1 MTTHGCEN
9 SAAWRRRARR
19 VLPDGAQTA
28 AKSPGQWPG
37 GGSLPAFLRRASG
50 GHVWDVD
57 GNEWVDFPMALGP
70 VLLGHADPAVARAIA
85 AQLRDGISFTLM
97 HPLEVEVAERIAALC
112 PGVQTVWFTK
122 TGSEATAAAIRL
134 ARARTGR
141 ERILSCGYHG
151 WHDWY
156 AAGLPQVL
164 GVPGAARPLV
174 ASFPFNDL
182 GVLERELSAGDVAA
196 VIVEPTGAVLPEPG
210 FLDGVVSLARRAGA
224 VSVFDEMISGFR
236 IAAGGARE
244 KYAVIPDLSCYG
256 KALGNGMPIAAV
268 AGRREMFRDFDRAYI
283 SGTYAGETLSLA
295 AARVVLDTIASG
307 EALATIAAAGQRLQA
322 LLGDCVTRH
331 QVSGKVSVGGEPARP
346 VVRFGQDRLLAKSWA
361 QQCLAEEGVLFNG
374 VFNMCLRHTE
384 EDIRLA
390 VAGFDRAC
398 AGLADGD
405 DLAGR
410 LRGPLVAAEFRP
422 V

>member
-1 MTTHGCEN
+1 MEHGGEN
-9 SAAWRRRARR
+9 SAAWRRRAQR
-19 VLPDGAQTA
+19 VLPGGAQTA

-37 GGSLPAFLRRASG
+37 GPLPAFLRRASG

-70 VLLGHADPAVARAIA
+70 VLLGHADPEVAAAIA
-85 AQLRDGISFTLM
+85 AQLRDGVSFTLM

-112 PGVQTVWFTK
+112 PGVQTVWFAK

-141 ERILSCGYHG
+141 ERILTCGYHS

-156 AAGLPQVL
+156 AAGLPQVR

-174 ASFPFNDL
+174 SSFGFNDL
-182 GVLERELSAGDVAA
+182 HELERLLRPGDVAA
-196 VIVEPTGAVLPEPG
+196 VILEPTGAVLPEPG
-210 FLDGVVSLARRAGA
+210 FLDGVVGLARRAGA

-236 IAAGGARE
+236 IAPGGARE
-244 KYAVIPDLSCYG
+244 KYGVTPDLSCYG

-268 AGRREMFRDFDRAYI
+268 AGQRAMFADFDRAYI

-295 AARVVLDTIASG
+295 AARAVLDAIASG
-307 EALATIAAAGQRLQA
+307 EVLARIASAGGRLLA
-322 LLGDCVTRH
+322 GLRDCVTRH
-331 QVSGKVSVGGEPARP
+331 QVAGRVTVGGEPSRP
-346 VVRFGQDRLLAKSWA
+346 VVRFAGDRLLAKSWA
-361 QQCLAEEGVLFNG
+361 QQCLADVGVLFNG
-374 VFNMCLRHTE
+374 TFNVCLRHTE
-384 EDIRLA
+384 DDIRLA
-390 VAGFDRAC
+390 ITGFDRAC
-398 AGLADGD
+398 AGLAAGD
-405 DLAGR
+405 DLAGQ

-422 V
+422 S